1 MIRKTLIIALCA
13 GPVSADTVVAAR
25 TIPAQ
30 TLIGPDDLLLQPTN
44 VPGGTDDP
52 LLLIGMEART
62 ALYAGRPVLPADVGF
77 PAIVDRN
84 EIVPIIYDIGGLTIS
99 TDGRALGRGGVGEII
114 RVMNLTS
121 RVTVTAQIGKDGA
134 AYVSQ

>member
-1 MIRKTLIIALCA
+1 MIRLTVLAAVIACPA
-13 GPVSADTVVAAR
+13 AADTIVAAR

-30 TLIGPDDLLLQPTN
+30 TLIGPDDLLVQPTD

-52 LLLIGMEART
+52 LLLIGMEALT
-62 ALYAGRPVLPADVGF
+62 ALYAGRPVMPADVGF

-84 EIVPIIYDIGGLTIS
+84 QIIPIIYDVGGLTI
-99 TDGRALGRGGVGEII
+99 TTEGRALGRGGVGEII

-121 RVTVTAQIGKDGA
+121 KATVTAQIRADGA
-134 AYVSQ
+134 AHVSH